1 MARCYIIKGDREPVD
16 QVGTSM
22 AGILHRTHCR
32 EQGGLVSWNIRKGQV
47 NEMSDTYVECLVKA
61 KTSLWGKF
69 LKGLLIMLTVLLVLA
84 AFLFP
89 PAFIIAIVAGVG
101 AYFVNLFTDLEYEYL
116 YLDKEL
122 VVDKV
127 MAKSRR
133 KRVATYTLE
142 RMEILA
148 PVKSYRLDN
157 YKNRNVKVKDYSI
170 GEELQPDRRY
180 AMFYEGGEKILL
192 SPSEDLIKVM
202 KNTPSWGQHSS

>member
-1 MARCYIIKGDREPVD
+1 
-16 QVGTSM
+16 
-22 AGILHRTHCR
+22 
-32 EQGGLVSWNIRKGQV
+32 
-47 NEMSDTYVECLVKA
+47 MSDTYVECLVKA

-202 KNTPSWGQHSS
+202 KNAAPRKVYSD